1 MSQRALYCACEG
13 STIVSKLSVIAVI
26 DDDASVRV
34 GTENLLSSL
43 GYTVQTFASAEE
55 FLRSGLQNDTSCV
68 IADVRMPGMSGIDL
82 QTLLLTQ
89 GHRVPF
95 IFMTAFSEEAVRA
108 QALSAGAICF
118 LTKPFNR
125 VTLVR
130 CLDTALRR
138 HNGHCR

>member
-1 MSQRALYCACEG
+1 M
-13 STIVSKLSVIAVI
+13 SKLPIVAVI

-43 GYTVQTFASAEE
+43 RYNVHTFPSAEE
-55 FLRSGLQNDTSCV
+55 FLRSGLRYDISCV

-82 QTLLLTQ
+82 LTLLITQ
-89 GHRVPF
+89 GHRLPF
-95 IFMTAFSEEAVRA
+95 IFITAFSDETVRA

-118 LTKPFNR
+118 LTKPFDR
-125 VTLVR
+125 LTLIK

-138 HNGHCR
+138 HGGGTGK

>member
-1 MSQRALYCACEG
+1 
-13 STIVSKLSVIAVI
+13 VSNPPVISVV

-55 FLRSGLQNDTSCV
+55 FLRSGLRNDTSCV
-68 IADVRMPGMSGIDL
+68 IADVRMPGMSGIEL

-89 GHRVPF
+89 GHRAPF
-95 IFMTAFSEEAVRA
+95 VFITAFSEEAVRA

-118 LTKPFNR
+118 LTKPFDR
-125 VTLVR
+125 LTLIK
-130 CLDTALRR
+130 CLDTALER
-138 HNGHCR
+138 HGGGTSE